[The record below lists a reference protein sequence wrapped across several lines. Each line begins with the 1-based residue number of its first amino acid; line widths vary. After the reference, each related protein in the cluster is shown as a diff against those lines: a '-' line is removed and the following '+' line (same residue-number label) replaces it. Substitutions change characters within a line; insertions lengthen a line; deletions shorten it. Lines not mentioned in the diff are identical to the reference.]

1 MNMPAFHTSEM
12 LSRRVSR
19 PRRVTYSDTP
29 SVRRFWNWGIAECTG
44 LDGGAK
50 RGSSEGGGDATQSG
64 VGAHSCCQAGD
75 LALGRVAGERLC
87 VDSELPACRLAHR
100 VAGGSLFRSDLG
112 STSRSPIAYRRAPAS
127 SPHGGAPEYAAF
139 LGELKARLSKGL
151 SPGDMEWAFAAY
163 DRFRND
169 LVERVLHDGSAFLTT
184 VSEPQ
189 IRHVE
194 KVLFHEERK
203 ARESFDGSRDARAST
218 RRTKPSLWRG
228 SGSDRC
234 RPDRWRNC
242 VRPVRALPDVEPIWL
257 ESRRQRRQAFIALL
271 REGARGQHL
280 ADRLRGIVNPSV
292 EQSGSARARLD
303 REWRAGVTAVILEL
317 DRLLTPLQRGRALS
331 SIQDVLDDIRTLTR
345 DP

>member
-1 MNMPAFHTSEM
+1 MCAAFGTGVLLNAPVSMAERNVARAKVEEMQLRAAWGRTLAARLVILLSVGWLVSGCALTLSYRHADWLIEWQADHYFDLTSGQHRD
-12 LSRRVSR
+12 LRSR
-19 PRRVTYSDTP
+19 T
-29 SVRRFWNWGIAECTG
+29 AG
-44 LDGGAK
+44 LLL
-50 RGSSEGGGDATQSG
+50 RHRTE
-64 VGAHSCCQAGD
+64 
-75 LALGRVAGERLC
+75 AL
-87 VDSELPACRLAHR
+87 
-100 VAGGSLFRSDLG
+100 
-112 STSRSPIAYRRAPAS
+112 
-127 SPHGGAPEYAAF
+127 PEYAAF
-139 LGELKARLSKGL
+139 LGELKERLSKGL

-218 RRTKPSLWRG
+218 RADKALALARKWIGPLQAGQVAQLRAS
-228 SGSDRC
+228 
-234 RPDRWRNC
+234 
-242 VRPVRALPDVEPIWL
+242 VRALPDVEPIWL
-257 ESRRQRRQAFIALL
+257 ESRRQRRQAFVALL